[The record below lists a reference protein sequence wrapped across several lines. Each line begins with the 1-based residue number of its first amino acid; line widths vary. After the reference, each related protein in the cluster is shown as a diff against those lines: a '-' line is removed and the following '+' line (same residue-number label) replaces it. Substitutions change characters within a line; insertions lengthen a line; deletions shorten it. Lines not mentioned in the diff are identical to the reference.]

1 MAIFYVTV
9 NDLCLPSALLLYKL
23 ETLYIIYYAL
33 YINPLRQYATTEIAI
48 NYYKVLPII
57 YGSYT
62 LVYSTDCCGD
72 LPYNLT

>member
-33 YINPLRQYATTEIAI
+33 NITPLRHYATTEMAI
-48 NYYKVLPII
+48 NYYKVLPIL
-57 YGSYT
+57 YGSYAP
-62 LVYSTDCCGD
+62 VYCGD
-72 LPYNLT
+72 LP